1 MIKIETIKNK
11 KKHWIANLKYIVD
24 DMLELKSRNPL

>member
-11 KKHWIANLKYIVD
+11 KKHWIANLKYIID
-24 DMLELKSRNPL
+24 DMLENINPL